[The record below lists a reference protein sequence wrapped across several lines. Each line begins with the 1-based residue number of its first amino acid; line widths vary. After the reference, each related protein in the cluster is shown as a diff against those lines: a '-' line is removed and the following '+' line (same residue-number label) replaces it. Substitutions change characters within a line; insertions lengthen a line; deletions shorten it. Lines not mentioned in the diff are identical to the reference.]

1 LRLAI
6 PKTGVQATPFLKDI
20 GSGLVGS
27 VETGVLASMDET
39 RRTPRYPFGAPAE
52 VIVEASGA
60 NLLCRVKEL
69 SLYGCYLDSSVPLG
83 VKAQVLLKIYGPH
96 DYFEATAT
104 VIYTHPM
111 LGMGIAF
118 REVRPSFLPIL
129 QKWLVQSMQNQN
141 PAKS

>member
-1 LRLAI
+1 LAI
-6 PKTGVQATPFLKDI
+6 PKTGVQATPFLKNI

-39 RRTPRYPFGAPAE
+39 RRTPRYPFSAPAE

-104 VIYTHPM
+104 VIYTHPT
-111 LGMGIAF
+111 LGMGLVF
-118 REVRPSFLPIL
+118 REVRPSFVPIL
-129 QKWLVQSMQNQN
+129 QKWLLQSMTN
-141 PAKS
+141 PNASEN

>member
-1 LRLAI
+1 
-6 PKTGVQATPFLKDI
+6 
-20 GSGLVGS
+20 
-27 VETGVLASMDET
+27 
-39 RRTPRYPFGAPAE
+39 
-52 VIVEASGA
+52 VEASGA

-83 VKAQVLLKIYGPH
+83 AKTPVLLKIYGPH
-96 DYFEATAT
+96 DFFEAGAT
-104 VIYTHPM
+104 VIHTHPT